1 MPTLPSLDTISIP
14 SADSTFGE
22 CLLSVLPPS
31 LTTISAGALLI
42 GVLVSYVLF
51 GVTTTQA
58 YLYSGRFPNDSGKMK
73 TLVAFVWFCELAH
86 VVCIGHTLY
95 VVMVSDFGHPERLGN
110 IPISLDTS
118 TLFNAL
124 VGMCAQGFFSF
135 RIYRLCKRLYIP
147 LLTWTLSF
155 LFLGGTAVVF
165 VMGLQ
170 SLPFATF
177 ETQWGW
183 LLNSIWSIAAAND
196 LIIALALVFY
206 LARGRDESD
215 RITPV
220 VDKLIAWTI
229 ETGVVTSAAAI
240 LNLVCFVTMK
250 NNYIWIAWYFVT
262 ARFYSISFLASLNS
276 RATLRSIHEI
286 SVSQRQTRPSINTL
300 TSENFLAEMRSP
312 DSAFNAYL
320 MK

>member
-1 MPTLPSLDTISIP
+1 MPPSHSLDARSTTSI
-14 SADSTFGE
+14 DSTF
-22 CLLSVLPPS
+22 
-31 LTTISAGALLI
+31 GALLI

-51 GVTTTQA
+51 GVTTTQV

-73 TLVAFVWFCELAH
+73 ALVACVWFCELAH
-86 VVCIGHTLY
+86 CICIGHTLY
-95 VVMVSDFGHPERLGN
+95 VLVISDFGHPERL
-110 IPISLDTS
+110 ITVPISLDTS
-118 TLFNAL
+118 TLFNAI
-124 VGMCAQGFFSF
+124 VAMCAQGFFSF
-135 RIYRLCKRLYIP
+135 RIYRLCKRLYIS

-170 SLPFATF
+170 NLPFATF
-177 ETQWGW
+177 EEQWGW
-183 LLNSIWSIAAAND
+183 LMNALWAIAAAND
-196 LIIALALVFY
+196 LIIALALVFW
-206 LARGRDESD
+206 LAGGRDESD

-240 LNLVCFVTMK
+240 LNLVCFVTMR

-262 ARFYSISFLASLNS
+262 ARLYSNSFLASLNS
-276 RATLRSIHEI
+276 RATLRTIHEI
-286 SVSQRQTRPSINTL
+286 QASRYPTRPSINTL
-300 TSENFLAEMRSP
+300 TGEVNFLAEMRSP
-312 DSAFNAYL
+312 DSAFNAFL